1 MKSTLRV
8 VRSRERREREGSDG
22 EVKSEGEGEEG
33 RKEGW
38 MEKVTVSVSVERV
51 WRDIPLSH
59 PLLVGGVVSTFPSLP
74 PLPPDL

>member
-1 MKSTLRV
+1 MKNTLRV

-22 EVKSEGEGEEG
+22 EVKSNGEG
-33 RKEGW
+33 GW
-38 MEKVTVSVSVERV
+38 MEREKERESVSVGRD
-51 WRDIPLSH
+51 WRDIALSH